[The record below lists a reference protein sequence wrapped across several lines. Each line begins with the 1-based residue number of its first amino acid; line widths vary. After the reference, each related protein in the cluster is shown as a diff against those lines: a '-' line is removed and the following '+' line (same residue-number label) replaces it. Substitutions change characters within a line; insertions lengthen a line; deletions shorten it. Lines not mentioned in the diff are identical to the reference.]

1 MNKVLKISGLVL
13 LGLFVVSAIVAIFTS
28 TYRGSMMRASQT
40 STGMSFANSLSVS
53 SPKSFGGLRNE
64 MMEVAPMTS
73 RMNGNTIDS
82 VTVSDEAL
90 SVDKKIIK
98 NGNLSL
104 KVDDTDVSSTKIS
117 AIARN
122 NSGEVFA
129 SNFYQSGNNVKSG
142 TITVKVPV
150 AFFEKTF
157 GEIKEVASFVISES
171 TTGQDVT
178 EQYTDLKAQLSNA
191 QAEEQSFIKILDQ
204 AVKID
209 DVLAV
214 TRELSRVRGTV
225 ERLQGSMKYL
235 ESQTDMSTIAISL
248 TENQNITVSDS
259 WRPFQV
265 MKDAV
270 NSLIENLQ
278 GFVDFVIRFI
288 VTVLPFLIIWGVIIW
303 GVYKIG
309 RKIYQK
315 ISTKNENV

>member
-1 MNKVLKISGLVL
+1 MNKVLKIGGLVL
-13 LGLFVVSAIVAIFTS
+13 LGLFLISVIFAVFTS
-28 TYRGSMMRASQT
+28 TYRGLMMKT
-40 STGMSFANSLSVS
+40 SLTPSDRTFKNSLSVS
-53 SPKSFGGLRNE
+53 SSKSLGGLRNE
-64 MMEVAPMTS
+64 MMEVAPLPS
-73 RMNGNTIDS
+73 QMNGDNTES
-82 VTVSDEAL
+82 VTIADTVLA
-90 SVDKKIIK
+90 VNKKIIK

-104 KVDDTDVSSTKIS
+104 KVDDTDASSAKIS

-129 SNFYQSGNNVKSG
+129 SNFYQSGSNVKSG

-157 GEIKEVASFVISES
+157 GEIKEVASLVISES

-178 EQYTDLKAQLSNA
+178 EQYTDLRAQLVNA

-214 TRELSRVRGTV
+214 TRELARVRGTI

-235 ESQTDMSTIAISL
+235 ESQTDMSTIVINL
-248 TENQNITVSDS
+248 TENRNIVVSDS
-259 WRPFQV
+259 SWRPLQV
-265 MKDAV
+265 MKDSV
-270 NSLIENLQ
+270 NSLITGLQ
-278 GFVDFVIRFI
+278 GFIDFVIRFI
-288 VTVLPFLIIWGVIIW
+288 VTVLPFLIIWIIIIW

-309 RKIYQK
+309 RKIYLK
-315 ISTKNENV
+315 VKTKNE

>member
-13 LGLFVVSAIVAIFTS
+13 LGLFVVSAIFAVFTS
-28 TYRGSMMRASQT
+28 TYKGSMMGTAGVSSDT
-40 STGMSFANSLSVS
+40 SFRNSLSTS
-53 SPKSFGGLRNE
+53 SPKSFGGSRNQ
-64 MMEVAPMTS
+64 MMEVAPLPSQMSKDKTES
-73 RMNGNTIDS
+73 F
-82 VTVSDEAL
+82 TVSDAVL

-104 KVDDTDVSSTKIS
+104 KVDDTDASSAKIS
-117 AIARN
+117 AIARS

-142 TITVKVPV
+142 TLTVKVPV

-157 GEIKEVASFVISES
+157 GEIKGVASLVISES

-178 EQYTDLKAQLSNA
+178 EQYTDLRAQLVNA

-214 TRELSRVRGTV
+214 TRELARVRGTI
-225 ERLQGSMKYL
+225 ERLEGSMKYL
-235 ESQTDMSTIAISL
+235 ESQTDMSTIVISL
-248 TENQNITVSDS
+248 TENQNIVVSDS
-259 WRPFQV
+259 SWRPLQV
-265 MKDAV
+265 MKDSV
-270 NSLIENLQ
+270 NALITGLQ

-315 ISTKNENV
+315 IKAKNE